1 MRIEDFDPKIKEAV
15 EFVISYIET
24 SCDDWVT
31 IKKEIMKS
39 LPWQLRTNFSTRDR
53 KTYEQRMNDFEKM
66 IAEYWKQRTG
76 VELKLIQLWERK
88 DRKNDDGRPSSL

>member
-1 MRIEDFDPKIKEAV
+1 MRIEDFDPRIKEAIDLV
-15 EFVISYIET
+15 MRYVGGSN
-24 SCDDWVT
+24 DWVQ

-66 IAEYWKQRTG
+66 VAEYWKTKTG
-76 VELKLIQLWERK
+76 VELRVIQLWERK
-88 DRKNDDGRPSSL
+88 GLKNEG

>member
-1 MRIEDFDPKIKEAV
+1 MCIDDFDPRIKNTV
-15 EFVISYIET
+15 DFVMKYAGS
-24 SCDDWVT
+24 SDDWVL

-66 IAEYWKQRTG
+66 IAEYWKSKTG
-76 VELKLIQLWERK
+76 VELRVIQLWERK
-88 DRKNDDGRPSSL
+88 NIDE